1 MIDNLTSTRNSQGIK
16 EKGETYSIQNKTND
30 SYVSNQNEQL
40 NFETSKQLNDQT
52 ISSKIVIISP
62 IRKESQMSDKDQ
74 NIFRLNTQKFG
85 LDSQNINLDR
95 IRSLMTNYASNKSYL
110 KEINNVT
117 KKQNDPHSQSR
128 SYSKSSITQLLNET
142 EQLPQLQKYTLKD
155 IFYRTPIGP
164 VFHDFKKEIAQPE
177 GEQKQFMMQFG
188 GSIMLYFKTLKLLLF
203 CIIFMSLMS
212 LFQLILNIS
221 INITDPNDKAQKQLD
236 EFLYGASIAPIAS
249 LNRNCNLKEINYSNN
264 DYQFSCPQ
272 GFVNVDSIIIGTI
285 NNYTSFNSK
294 DCYYLDPFFD
304 VNHLQ
309 GWKNTTQYQDLF
321 NTCDGQKKCS
331 FDIISLALQKREYL
345 NNLIYISNSCKGNL
359 EYLSTIEAQYVYLTT
374 VSIAIAYLIG
384 LLVILYLLWKMREN
398 FYELT
403 QKQMILSSMFSLEIS
418 PFQFIESKDEIKDQ
432 LWEFIENTVRE
443 EQRFDAD
450 DLIVIDI
457 NFSQSRTVYL
467 KLQQVKQLVKIRDEN
482 LASLLSKF
490 EQIFNLSSKVEISI
504 QELQSFGQILSQNK
518 ELQKIINKIIDCQQK
533 VSKIVEEDVQKN
545 LECHLI
551 DFAWITFDTIQKKQ
565 IFENK
570 MKNIGCCK
578 RNENLKF
585 LQSYLKVRKAHASD
599 NIIWDHLQYSSFSLF
614 LRRFLSVLVTLTLFI
629 ICNMFIGIFRF
640 SQMFAESDNAS
651 SQSTFWFLIAIF
663 AVDKILKFVN
673 KKLTKF
679 EKYKTHSYSSKML
692 IHKLFFIELL
702 NIVLM
707 CIISNFFYSLQI
719 FKKSE
724 SMKFIWVDQQFFIS
738 VVQVI
743 SLKLLIDIAKHPLA
757 VFIYLIAKKLSQFYD
772 RKFQNSINISRKLL
786 LKDWI
791 EMYTY
796 EDFPLEKR
804 YSQLLVTFYAAFL
817 FGSAVP
823 LLFSFVLFYLILLF
837 WIDKIYFFRY
847 SRKPKI
853 QESQQFDVFFKLIQ
867 HLFPLTCLANCVF
880 FGSPVLFNIEDYFM
894 NDYLDQNIDK
904 LSGFAPIYRDFF
916 GISITTCFTFIVIFY
931 FTYQVTSIFI
941 NNPLRTIQ
949 NTFSKSKGQLVY
961 SNYSTQSFLEFC
973 NEQKILK
980 LKLNL
985 EKKIKQSVNQNY
997 KQKLAKVLQY
1007 IDNIKLNSVFNQ
1019 RNNSIIGSFDYYQNE
1034 K

>member
-1 MIDNLTSTRNSQGIK
+1 M
-16 EKGETYSIQNKTND
+16 
-30 SYVSNQNEQL
+30 
-40 NFETSKQLNDQT
+40 SKQLNDQT
-52 ISSKIVIISP
+52 INSKIVIISP
-62 IRKESQMSDKDQ
+62 TIRKESQMSDRDQ

-95 IRSLMTNYASNKSYL
+95 VRSLMTNYASNRNYL

-117 KKQNDPHSQSR
+117 KKQNEPHSQSR
-128 SYSKSSITQLLNET
+128 SFSKSSFAQLLNEA
-142 EQLPQLQKYTLKD
+142 ELLPSLQKYSFKD
-155 IFYRTPIGP
+155 IFLRTPIGP
-164 VFHDFKKEIAQPE
+164 VFHYFKKEDAQS
-177 GEQKQFMMQFG
+177 GGVQTQFMMQFG
-188 GSIMLYFKTLKLLLF
+188 GSIMLYFKTLKLLLY
-203 CIIFMSLMS
+203 CIIFMSIMS

-249 LNRNCNLKEINYSNN
+249 LNRNCNLKQIDFTNT

-272 GFVNVDSIIIGTI
+272 GVVNVNSIIIGTI
-285 NNYTSFNSK
+285 SNYTSFNSK

-309 GWKNTTQYQDLF
+309 GWKNTSQYQQLL
-321 NTCDGQKKCS
+321 NICDGQKQCS
-331 FDIISLALQKREYL
+331 FNIISLALQKREYMDS
-345 NNLIYISNSCKGNL
+345 LIYISNSCKGSL
-359 EYLSTIEAQYVYLTT
+359 EYLSGISAQYVYLTT
-374 VSIAIAYLIG
+374 VLVAIGYLIG
-384 LLVILYLLWKMREN
+384 LLVILYLLRKLREN

-403 QKQMILSSMFSLEIS
+403 QKQMILSSMFSIEIS
-418 PFQFIESKDEIKDQ
+418 PFKFIESKDEIKEQ
-432 LWEFIENTVRE
+432 LWEFIDGAVRE
-443 EQRFDAD
+443 QQRFDAD

-482 LASLLSKF
+482 LASLIMKF
-490 EQIFNLSSKVEISI
+490 EQIFNLSSRREISI
-504 QELQSFGQILSQNK
+504 QELQQFGQILSQNR
-518 ELQKIINKIIDCQQK
+518 ELQIIIEKVTDCQLKITQ
-533 VSKIVEEDVQKN
+533 IVEEDVQKN

-551 DFAWITFDTIQKKQ
+551 DFAWITFDSIQKKQ

-570 MKNIGCCK
+570 MKNKGCFK
-578 RNENLKF
+578 RDKNLQF

-599 NIIWDHLQYSSFSLF
+599 NIIWDHLQYSSCSLF
-614 LRRFLSVLVTLTLFI
+614 FRRFLSILVTLILFF
-629 ICNMFIGIFRF
+629 ICNMLVGFFRF
-640 SQMFAESDNAS
+640 SEMFIESDDQIPHNN
-651 SQSTFWFLIAIF
+651 FLFLIAIF
-663 AVDKILKFVN
+663 AVDKLLKFVN

-679 EKYKTHSYSSKML
+679 EKYKTHSYQSKML

-707 CIISNFFYSLQI
+707 CIISNFVYSLQI
-719 FKKSE
+719 FIKNK

-757 VFIYLIAKKLSQFYD
+757 VFVYLVAKKFSQFYD
-772 RKFQNSINISRKLL
+772 RKFQSSINISRKVL

-823 LLFSFVLFYLILLF
+823 LLYSFVLFYLILLF

-880 FGSPVLFNIEDYFM
+880 FGSPILFNIEDYFI
-894 NDYLDQNIDK
+894 NDYLNQNIDK
-904 LSGFAPIYRDFF
+904 MSAFAPIQRDFF
-916 GISITTCFTFIVIFY
+916 GISITTCFTLIVIFY
-931 FTYQVTSIFI
+931 FVYQITSIFF
-941 NNPLRTIQ
+941 NNPLRSLQ
-949 NTFSKSKGQLVY
+949 QTFTKNKGQKFC

-973 NEQKILK
+973 NKQKILK
-980 LKLNL
+980 LKQNL
-985 EKKIKQSVNQNY
+985 EKKFKQSVNQNY

>member
-62 IRKESQMSDKDQ
+62 IRKESQM
-74 NIFRLNTQKFG
+74 RLNTQKFG

-142 EQLPQLQKYTLKD
+142 EQLPQLQK
-155 IFYRTPIGP
+155 TPIGP

-837 WIDKIYFFRY
+837 WIDKIY
-847 SRKPKI
+847 S
-853 QESQQFDVFFKLIQ
+853 
-867 HLFPLTCLANCVF
+867 NCVF

-961 SNYSTQSFLEFC
+961 SNYSTQSFLE
-973 NEQKILK
+973 
-980 LKLNL
+980 
-985 EKKIKQSVNQNY
+985 Y
-997 KQKLAKVLQY
+997 
-1007 IDNIKLNSVFNQ
+1007 NIKLNSVFNQ